1 MKANYLGIFLLILGM
16 FACQEQAPKKEKNTN
31 SAADAAESERVG
43 DALQSMPNPLEVC
56 NFITQLEKQN
66 KIKPDYKYL
75 FLTDP
80 HDVDKYN
87 TVFKKA
93 INLGIYRT
101 DLYYSN
107 HHKKINDALGYL
119 NAISTLQVQ
128 LLASANLMQ
137 KRINS
142 VQSTISS
149 STINLDSLLA
159 VQSNLYFEDVRGLL
173 RSQNRN
179 EINAWIELGSWVE
192 IAYLIALHYESA
204 TDRQL
209 KERIAEQKI
218 VLQNLTPVLELY
230 KDKQGFDEI
239 YQQVKKLAK
248 LYEGINIT
256 YMPNASE
263 SKLIDDKEMVFE
275 EEGGSNPIEVSDV
288 TIREICKL
296 ISAIRAEATRG
307 DGLKK

>member
-1 MKANYLGIFLLILGM
+1 MKANYLGIFLVILGIS
-16 FACQEQAPKKEKNTN
+16 ACQEQAPKKEKNIIP
-31 SAADAAESERVG
+31 DAAQSERVG

-56 NFITQLEKQN
+56 NFITELEKQN

-80 HDVDKYN
+80 QDVDKYN

-119 NAISTLQVQ
+119 NSISTLQVQ
-128 LLASANLMQ
+128 LLSSANLMQ

-159 VQSNLYFEDVRGLL
+159 VQSNLYFEDVRTLL
-173 RSQNRN
+173 RNQNRN

-218 VLQNLTPVLELY
+218 VLQNLMPVLELY

-239 YQQVKKLAK
+239 YQQVKKLSK

-256 YMPNASE
+256 YMPSASQ
-263 SKLIDDKEMVFE
+263 SKLIDDKEMIFE
-275 EEGGSNPIEVSDV
+275 EEGGSNPIEVSDI